1 MIGPKAIY
9 MTSSQYAHYHQKG
22 VSMTPYEE
30 FLQFLYLL
38 EVEEAKEEQPETD
51 QEFLDKLN
59 HDGVIR

>member
-1 MIGPKAIY
+1 
-9 MTSSQYAHYHQKG
+9 
-22 VSMTPYEE
+22 MTPYEE

-51 QEFLDKLN
+51 QEFLDKLD